1 MPLLPRRVS
10 LGQNRSWLAQTKVH
24 APEQTLALTDA
35 QLNSV
40 FLPDPRR
47 QGFAI
52 PKVYAH
58 ADVAWFSAQCPIDR
72 FHLFLIQRRGRP
84 ACSPSCNPAKPF
96 CSNR

>member
-35 QLNSV
+35 QFNSV
-40 FLPDPRR
+40 FLPDPCR

-52 PKVYAH
+52 PKVYVH
-58 ADVAWFSAQCPIDR
+58 ADVGWFSAHCPIDR
-72 FHLFLIQRRGRP
+72 FHLLLIQ
-84 ACSPSCNPAKPF
+84 AAWSPSVLTF
-96 CSNR
+96 L

>member
-1 MPLLPRRVS
+1 MPLLPGRVS
-10 LGQNRSWLAQTKVH
+10 LGQNRPWLAQTKVH

-72 FHLFLIQRRGRP
+72 FHLLLIE
-84 ACSPSCNPAKPF
+84 AAWSPSVLTF
-96 CSNR
+96 L

>member
-1 MPLLPRRVS
+1 MPLLPGRVS
-10 LGQNRSWLAQTKVH
+10 LGQNRPWLAQTKVH

-47 QGFAI
+47 QGYAI

-72 FHLFLIQRRGRP
+72 FHLLLIQ
-84 ACSPSCNPAKPF
+84 AAWAPSVLTF
-96 CSNR
+96 L